1 MEREMADEIKSIYL
15 GPSSLRTALGDR
27 KATLKAI
34 LANRTGLG
42 YNAQLAMPL
51 GRLVDEETAM
61 EGESRIVSL
70 IVRRV
75 EEVLHE
81 ARLEGDDPSWQL
93 ILSTTK
99 GNIEALQGVKDTISE
114 EAFLHHTAERVQELI
129 GAVRSPIVISNACIS
144 GLSALIVARRLMK
157 EGVCRH
163 AVVVGA
169 DLVGEFIATGFAS
182 FKSLSEEPCRP
193 YDAARDGLTLGEA
206 VAALLL
212 TTDEALADE
221 GMVRL
226 DGGAVTNDAN
236 HISGPSRTGDG
247 LYYAMTQALEEA
259 GLEAEAVGLVNTH
272 GTATLYNDEMESKAL
287 FLAGLDQTPT
297 NSLKGYIGHTLGASG
312 VVETILTADQLRA
325 GVAFAT
331 KGFSTLGVPCEVRV
345 SDRIQPLEK
354 RVAVKTA
361 SGFGGCNAALVLSM
375 ERTEEQPLRPTVDVK
390 ETAAY
395 TLPQSE
401 RPFAEFIREEYRA
414 LGEEKNM
421 KFYKMSDLSK
431 GLYVAVEN
439 LLKGHELQPRYTSTE
454 VAVVLANSS
463 SSLEADREHQRL
475 VDQHPT
481 EGTSPAVFVY
491 TLPNVAM
498 GEVCIRH
505 KIQGDNTFFIER
517 EGAVVAE
524 CYARIL
530 LETGRARAVI
540 TGLAEK
546 LDEKWQFELKLLET
560 K

>member
-15 GPSSLRTALGDR
+15 GPSSMVTALGDR
-27 KATLKAI
+27 KATLKA
-34 LANRTGLG
+34 LFATRSGLKQDAALG
-42 YNAQLAMPL
+42 IPL
-51 GRLVDEETAM
+51 GRLATDESPL
-61 EGESRIVSL
+61 EGESRLVSL
-70 IVRRV
+70 VVRRV

-81 ARLEGDDPSWQL
+81 ARLEGDDPSLQL

-99 GNIEALQGVKDTISE
+99 GNIEALRGVEHEIPE
-114 EAFLHHTAERVQELI
+114 EALLHHTAERVQEFI

-163 AVVVGA
+163 ALVVGA
-169 DLVGEFIATGFAS
+169 DLVGEFIASGFAS
-182 FKSLSEEPCRP
+182 FKSLSAAPCRP
-193 YDAARDGLTLGEA
+193 YDEHRDGLTLGEA

-212 TTDEALADE
+212 TTDPALAEE

-247 LYYAMTQALEEA
+247 LYYAITQALEEA
-259 GLEAEAVGLVNTH
+259 GLEADAVGLVNTH
-272 GTATLYNDEMESKAL
+272 GTATCYNDEMEAKAL
-287 FLAGLDQTPT
+287 YLVGLDQTPT

-312 VVETILTADQLRA
+312 VVETILTADQLRG
-325 GVAFAT
+325 GVVFAT
-331 KGFSTLGVPCEVRV
+331 KGLSRAGLPCPLAV
-345 SDRIQPLEK
+345 SNLPQSLEK
-354 RVAVKTA
+354 RIAVKTA
-361 SGFGGCNAALVLSM
+361 SGFGGCNAAVVLSM
-375 ERTEEQPLRPTVDVK
+375 ARTEEQPLRPTVEIK
-390 ETAAY
+390 ETACY

-401 RPFAEFIREEYRA
+401 RPFAEFIREEYRT

-421 KFYKMSDLSK
+421 KFFKMSDLAK
-431 GLYVAVEN
+431 GLCVSVAN
-439 LLKGHELQPRYTSTE
+439 LLKGHELQPRYTSNE
-454 VAVVLANSS
+454 VAVVLANRS
-463 SSLEADREHQRL
+463 SSLEVDRAHQQL
-475 VDQHPT
+475 VDQHPA

-491 TLPNVAM
+491 TLPNVAV

-540 TGLAEK
+540 TGQAEK
-546 LDEKWQFELKLLET
+546 MDDKWQFELKLLET